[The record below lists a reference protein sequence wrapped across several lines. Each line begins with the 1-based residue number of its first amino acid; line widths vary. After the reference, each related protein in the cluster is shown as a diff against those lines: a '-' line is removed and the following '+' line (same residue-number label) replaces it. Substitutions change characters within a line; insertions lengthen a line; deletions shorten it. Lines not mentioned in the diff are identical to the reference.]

1 MKFNTEKYKLTVMA
15 EDMCP
20 DCIELKK
27 KLEELKIPFV
37 HKSISA
43 KGIGVSNTEVDKEK
57 AANRWEFID
66 LSRDFPGKIKF
77 SPVLVLENT
86 EGEKEIFSLDGAF
99 KNTEEAI
106 GILKDNY
113 CL

>member
-1 MKFNTEKYKLTVMA
+1 MKLNTEKYKLTIMA

-20 DCIELKK
+20 DCIELKN
-27 KLEELKIPFV
+27 KLEKLKIPFT

-43 KGIGVSNTEVDKEK
+43 NGAGASNVEADKEK

-66 LSRDFPGKIKF
+66 LSREFPDKIKF

-86 EGEKEIFSLDGAF
+86 EGGKDVFSLEGAF
-99 KNTEEAI
+99 KNTDEAI
-106 GILKDNY
+106 EILKDNY
-113 CL
+113 CI